1 MQKHWVWLAT
11 RSGIGVRG
19 RAELLRRFGT
29 AERIYAM
36 DRAALQAEEGL
47 RRSWLEPL
55 LDKTLDGA
63 ERILAQCDRFDIRL
77 LTYAEPAY
85 PERLRNIADPPALLY
100 YQGRLPDFD
109 HEAAIAVVGSR
120 RCSAYGLLHAKKF
133 SRLIA
138 ASGGLVMSGG
148 ARGIDTMALQ
158 SAMDLPEP
166 VVCVLA
172 CGLDIAYPP
181 ENGQLFAQIA
191 SRGCLLSE
199 YPPGTSPMRGNF
211 PVRNR
216 ILSGLSVGVLVVE
229 ASAQSG
235 ALITARLALE
245 QGRDVFAIP
254 GNLGVASCEG
264 TNRLLREGAL
274 MPENGWEL
282 LQEYTHLFPG
292 KLADGRRREVMEQRF
307 GSHYA
312 AAVPAQPLPE
322 RPAKPARPAAPSP
335 EKSPALDKKD
345 IDNPPARPYSDRKK
359 APPALSGDEAAVYAA
374 LTPEPILADLLT
386 EHTGLPPQRLLAAM
400 TMLQIKGLAKKLPGN
415 RYQRAGG

>member
-1 MQKHWVWLAT
+1 MPWT
-11 RSGIGVRG
+11 GPRC
-19 RAELLRRFGT
+19 RR
-29 AERIYAM
+29 
-36 DRAALQAEEGL
+36 EEGL

-120 RCSAYGLLHAKKF
+120 RCSAYGLLHAKQF

-191 SRGCLLSE
+191 SRLPPERIPAGDEPDARQFPGAQPYSE
-199 YPPGTSPMRGNF
+199 RPFRWRSRG
-211 PVRNR
+211 R
-216 ILSGLSVGVLVVE
+216 GL
-229 ASAQSG
+229 G
-235 ALITARLALE
+235 AERCAHHGAAGAGAG
-245 QGRDVFAIP
+245 QDVFAIP

-312 AAVPAQPLPE
+312 AAVPAQPLP

-335 EKSPALDKKD
+335 EKVPSPRQKD

>member
-85 PERLRNIADPPALLY
+85 PERLRNFADRPALLY

-120 RCSAYGLLHAKKF
+120 RCSAYGLLHAKQF

-245 QGRDVFAIP
+245 QGRDVFAVP
-254 GNLGVASCEG
+254 GEIYDGGFSGNNSLIKSMQGCCVTTPRDILDYYGLGAAKEQKQSVQL
-264 TNRLLREGAL
+264 N
-274 MPENGWEL
+274 
-282 LQEYTHLFPG
+282 F
-292 KLADGRRREVMEQRF
+292 DEQRI
-307 GSHYA
+307 
-312 AAVPAQPLPE
+312 VE
-322 RPAKPARPAAPSP
+322 
-335 EKSPALDKKD
+335 
-345 IDNPPARPYSDRKK
+345 
-359 APPALSGDEAAVYAA
+359 ALSDGAVCFDV
-374 LTPEPILADLLT
+374 LVQK
-386 EHTGLPPQRLLAAM
+386 TGISPSELNFLLANM
-400 TMLQIKGLAKKLPGN
+400 EIKSIIARLPGN
-415 RYQRAGG
+415 NYRLYGGIE

>member
-120 RCSAYGLLHAKKF
+120 RCSAYGLLHAKQF

-264 TNRLLREGAL
+264 TNRGGAHARKRL
-274 MPENGWEL
+274 G
-282 LQEYTHLFPG
+282 
-292 KLADGRRREVMEQRF
+292 
-307 GSHYA
+307 A
-312 AAVPAQPLPE
+312 AAGIHAPVSGQAGGRSPPRGDGATLWVALRSG
-322 RPAKPARPAAPSP
+322 RPCAAPAGETGKTGPPGSAFTGKVPSP
-335 EKSPALDKKD
+335 RQK
-345 IDNPPARPYSDRKK
+345 R
-359 APPALSGDEAAVYAA
+359 
-374 LTPEPILADLLT
+374 
-386 EHTGLPPQRLLAAM
+386 H
-400 TMLQIKGLAKKLPGN
+400 
-415 RYQRAGG
+415 

>member
-47 RRSWLEPL
+47 RQSWLEPL
-55 LDKTLDGA
+55 LDKSLDGA

-120 RCSAYGLLHAKKF
+120 RCSAYGLLHAKQF

-235 ALITARLALE
+235 VLITARLALE

-312 AAVPAQPLPE
+312 AAVPAQPCRRDRQN
-322 RPAKPARPAAPSP
+322 RPAGSAFTGKVPSP
-335 EKSPALDKKD
+335 RQK
-345 IDNPPARPYSDRKK
+345 R
-359 APPALSGDEAAVYAA
+359 
-374 LTPEPILADLLT
+374 
-386 EHTGLPPQRLLAAM
+386 H
-400 TMLQIKGLAKKLPGN
+400 
-415 RYQRAGG
+415 

>member
-120 RCSAYGLLHAKKF
+120 RCSAYGLLHAKQF

-138 ASGGLVMSGG
+138 ASGGLVM
-148 ARGIDTMALQ
+148 
-158 SAMDLPEP
+158 
-166 VVCVLA
+166 
-172 CGLDIAYPP
+172 
-181 ENGQLFAQIA
+181 
-191 SRGCLLSE
+191 LS
-199 YPPGTSPMRGNF
+199 
-211 PVRNR
+211 
-216 ILSGLSVGVLVVE
+216 
-229 ASAQSG
+229 
-235 ALITARLALE
+235 LIH
-245 QGRDVFAIP
+245 I
-254 GNLGVASCEG
+254 
-264 TNRLLREGAL
+264 
-274 MPENGWEL
+274 
-282 LQEYTHLFPG
+282 
-292 KLADGRRREVMEQRF
+292 
-307 GSHYA
+307 
-312 AAVPAQPLPE
+312 
-322 RPAKPARPAAPSP
+322 
-335 EKSPALDKKD
+335 
-345 IDNPPARPYSDRKK
+345 
-359 APPALSGDEAAVYAA
+359 
-374 LTPEPILADLLT
+374 
-386 EHTGLPPQRLLAAM
+386 
-400 TMLQIKGLAKKLPGN
+400 
-415 RYQRAGG
+415 

>member
-120 RCSAYGLLHAKKF
+120 RCSAYGLLHAKQF

-245 QGRDVFAIP
+245 QGRDVFAVP
-254 GNLGVASCEG
+254 GPINAASSRGCNQLIRDGAGLVMEAWDVLGTYQQRFPQKLRPIRAVLPETPGSAETEPASASAQPVRQPEKAPALPIL
-264 TNRLLREGAL
+264 NMAREGAAL
-274 MPENGWEL
+274 TDDQQRILRMLPTDRPL
-282 LQEYTHLFPG
+282 L
-292 KLADGRRREVMEQRF
+292 A
-307 GSHYA
+307 
-312 AAVPAQPLPE
+312 
-322 RPAKPARPAAPSP
+322 
-335 EKSPALDKKD
+335 
-345 IDNPPARPYSDRKK
+345 
-359 APPALSGDEAAVYAA
+359 DEAAVATDLPVRRVLSA
-374 LTPEPILADLLT
+374 LT
-386 EHTGLPPQRLLAAM
+386 
-400 TMLQIKGLAKKLPGN
+400 MLEIDGYVCRQG
-415 RYQRAGG
+415 AGSFLRTVELKEE

>member
-47 RRSWLEPL
+47 RQSWLEPL
-55 LDKTLDGA
+55 LDKSLDGA

-120 RCSAYGLLHAKKF
+120 RCSAYGLLHAKQF

-235 ALITARLALE
+235 ALITAGTALE
-245 QGRDVFAIP
+245 QGRDVFAVP
-254 GNLGVASCEG
+254 GPIDAPASVGC
-264 TNRLLREGAL
+264 NRLVRDGAGLVTDASDILREYEGRFTLDLKEAREE
-274 MPENGWEL
+274 PETLGY
-282 LQEYTHLFPG
+282 QART
-292 KLADGRRREVMEQRF
+292 
-307 GSHYA
+307 
-312 AAVPAQPLPE
+312 VPEP
-322 RPAKPARPAAPSP
+322 KPVA
-335 EKSPALDKKD
+335 
-345 IDNPPARPYSDRKK
+345 
-359 APPALSGDEAAVYAA
+359 PALSLSRGDVELTDDQIAILKALSDTEPMQVDDLTELVDIPTRRVLSA
-374 LTPEPILADLLT
+374 LTVLEIDQYVVQHAGKHYTRAVTLT
-386 EHTGLPPQRLLAAM
+386 E
-400 TMLQIKGLAKKLPGN
+400 
-415 RYQRAGG
+415 

>member
-36 DRAALQAEEGL
+36 DRAA
-47 RRSWLEPL
+47 
-55 LDKTLDGA
+55 LDGA

-120 RCSAYGLLHAKKF
+120 RCSAYGLLHAKQF

-229 ASAQSG
+229 AS
-235 ALITARLALE
+235 
-245 QGRDVFAIP
+245 
-254 GNLGVASCEG
+254 
-264 TNRLLREGAL
+264 NRLLREGAL

>member
-1 MQKHWVWLAT
+1 
-11 RSGIGVRG
+11 
-19 RAELLRRFGT
+19 
-29 AERIYAM
+29 
-36 DRAALQAEEGL
+36 
-47 RRSWLEPL
+47 
-55 LDKTLDGA
+55 
-63 ERILAQCDRFDIRL
+63 
-77 LTYAEPAY
+77 
-85 PERLRNIADPPALLY
+85 
-100 YQGRLPDFD
+100 
-109 HEAAIAVVGSR
+109 
-120 RCSAYGLLHAKKF
+120 
-133 SRLIA
+133 
-138 ASGGLVMSGG
+138 MSGG

-235 ALITARLALE
+235 ALITARLRWSRAGTYLPFPAISASPRAR
-245 QGRDVFAIP
+245 GRIACCAR
-254 GNLGVASCEG
+254 GRSCPKTAG
-264 TNRLLREGAL
+264 SCCRNTRT
-274 MPENGWEL
+274 W
-282 LQEYTHLFPG
+282 FPG

-307 GSHYA
+307 ESHYA
-312 AAVPAQPLPE
+312 AAVPAQPLTE

-415 RYQRAGG
+415 RYSAPEDNGYMEVPFMTKGSNLVIVESPSKAKTIGKYLGPDYRVEACMGHLARPAQEQDGRRSGARF

>member
-120 RCSAYGLLHAKKF
+120 RCSAYGLLHAKQF

-158 SAMDLPEP
+158 SA
-166 VVCVLA
+166 
-172 CGLDIAYPP
+172 G
-181 ENGQLFAQIA
+181 
-191 SRGCLLSE
+191 S
-199 YPPGTSPMRGNF
+199 TSPIR
-211 PVRNR
+211 RK
-216 ILSGLSVGVLVVE
+216 
-229 ASAQSG
+229 
-235 ALITARLALE
+235 T
-245 QGRDVFAIP
+245 
-254 GNLGVASCEG
+254 ASC
-264 TNRLLREGAL
+264 LR
-274 MPENGWEL
+274 
-282 LQEYTHLFPG
+282 
-292 KLADGRRREVMEQRF
+292 RSRRE
-307 GSHYA
+307 A
-312 AAVPAQPLPE
+312 A
-322 RPAKPARPAAPSP
+322 S
-335 EKSPALDKKD
+335 
-345 IDNPPARPYSDRKK
+345 
-359 APPALSGDEAAVYAA
+359 
-374 LTPEPILADLLT
+374 
-386 EHTGLPPQRLLAAM
+386 
-400 TMLQIKGLAKKLPGN
+400 
-415 RYQRAGG
+415 

>member
-47 RRSWLEPL
+47 RQSWLEPQ
-55 LDKTLDGA
+55 LDKSLDGA

-120 RCSAYGLLHAKKF
+120 RCSAYGLLHAKQF

-254 GNLGVASCEG
+254 GNLGVAACEG

-322 RPAKPARPAAPSP
+322 RPANPARPAKLGAAFLSR
-335 EKSPALDKKD
+335 KMRL
-345 IDNPPARPYSDRKK
+345 RPCTNGTRTHFCVSLVASEGRR
-359 APPALSGDEAAVYAA
+359 PQTV
-374 LTPEPILADLLT
+374 
-386 EHTGLPPQRLLAAM
+386 TGLREGLMISLQSRSPRSRPWMRISAVATLVAM
-400 TMLQIKGLAKKLPGN
+400 GMLYWSHRWVI
-415 RYQRAGG
+415 